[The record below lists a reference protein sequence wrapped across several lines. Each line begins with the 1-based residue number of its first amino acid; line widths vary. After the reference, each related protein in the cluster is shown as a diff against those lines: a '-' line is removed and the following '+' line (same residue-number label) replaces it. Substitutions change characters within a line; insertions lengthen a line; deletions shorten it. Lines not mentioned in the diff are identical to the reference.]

1 MTSTDVEQTNDADLN
16 VQGAAQ
22 QGHVKTPLTNNER
35 EKRELKPGLVVQGR
49 AGDHH
54 GGEGRSSEN

>member
-1 MTSTDVEQTNDADLN
+1 MTSTDVQQTNDADLN
-16 VQGAAQ
+16 GQVAAQ
-22 QGHVKTPLTNNER
+22 QAHVRTPLTNNER

-54 GGEGRSSEN
+54 GGEGRSSES